1 MDTSTDKH
9 NWKFRRRYL
18 MVVTGFT
25 MGLMGYSVIFR
36 ADNVVSE
43 TVVSMG
49 FVGLI
54 GYVGSYVFGAVW
66 DHNNIRANTPTAQPN
81 YNQGYQSYP
90 NDRYDRSNRRSDNAD
105 IPAVDPVPRQ
115 MDQP

>member
-1 MDTSTDKH
+1 MDNTTDHH

-18 MVVTGFT
+18 MVVTAFT
-25 MGLMGYSVIFR
+25 MALMGYSVVFR
-36 ADNVVSE
+36 AENTVSE

-66 DHNNIRANTPTAQPN
+66 DHNNIRANSPSTSSSTYTETSTRGAQ
-81 YNQGYQSYP
+81 
-90 NDRYDRSNRRSDNAD
+90 RRGRNWSENNAGSS
-105 IPAVDPVPRQ
+105 PVADVSRD
-115 MDQP
+115 MDQA

>member
-1 MDTSTDKH
+1 MDNSTDNR

-18 MVVTGFT
+18 IVVTGFT
-25 MGLMGYSVIFR
+25 MALMGYSVIFR
-36 ADNVVSE
+36 PEFTVSE

-66 DHNNIRANTPTAQPN
+66 DHNNIRANTPAQRTP
-81 YNQGYQSYP
+81 
-90 NDRYDRSNRRSDNAD
+90 SNAGNSPVAD
-105 IPAVDPVPRQ
+105 VSRD
-115 MDQP
+115 MDQA